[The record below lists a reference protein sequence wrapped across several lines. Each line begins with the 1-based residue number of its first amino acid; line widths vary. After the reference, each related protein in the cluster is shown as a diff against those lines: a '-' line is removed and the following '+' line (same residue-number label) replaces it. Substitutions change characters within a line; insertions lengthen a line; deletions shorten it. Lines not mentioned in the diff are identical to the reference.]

1 MRPLIAASTLTF
13 IVLTSQS
20 AVAQHISGAGQI
32 CLSTPDGPSL
42 CVFQTRAQCENAKL
56 PTTTSRCVDR
66 SIAEGTVG
74 SGSSARPSTDG
85 ASPPAGG
92 GGQR

>member
-1 MRPLIAASTLTF
+1 MRPLIAVSTLTF

-20 AVAQHISGAGQI
+20 ALAQHISGTGQI

-42 CVFQTRAQCENAKL
+42 CVFQNMAQCDNAKL

-66 SIAEGTVG
+66 SVAEGTVG
-74 SGSSARPSTDG
+74 SRSSLRPSTD
-85 ASPPAGG
+85 ASSPPVDGSS
-92 GGQR
+92 QR